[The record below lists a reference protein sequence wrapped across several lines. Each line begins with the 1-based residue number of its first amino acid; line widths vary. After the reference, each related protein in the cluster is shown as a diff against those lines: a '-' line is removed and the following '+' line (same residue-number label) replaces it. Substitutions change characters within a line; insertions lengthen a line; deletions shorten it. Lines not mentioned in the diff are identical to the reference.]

1 MENIVIQVQMLF
13 LKYGIKSVTM
23 DDIARALSMSK
34 KTLYQHFK
42 NKSDLVIKVMEN
54 HLKFERQV
62 VEQISGKAKNAMEE
76 LIMINHALCKH
87 IGAVNPSMIYD
98 LEKYHPEAMK
108 LLEDYKYNEIFNH
121 ILENIKRGTTEG
133 LYRED
138 FDPNIIALLYV
149 ARIDSLINSSKFT
162 NHTLSEVGDM
172 SIIYHLHGIASVKG
186 NKVLEKL
193 KLKYNAISA

>member
-1 MENIVIQVQMLF
+1 MLF

-34 KTLYQHFK
+34 KTLYQHFTSK
-42 NKSDLVIKVMEN
+42 ADLVLKVMEN

-62 VEQISGKAKNAMEE
+62 VEQISSKAKNAMEE

-121 ILENIKRGTTEG
+121 VLENIKRGTKEG
-133 LYRED
+133 LYRTD
-138 FDPNIIALLYV
+138 FDPQIIALLYV
-149 ARIDSLINSSKFT
+149 ARIDSMINSSKFT
-162 NHTLSEVGDM
+162 DHSLLEVGDM
-172 SIIYHLHGIASVKG
+172 SIFYHLHGIASTKG
-186 NKVLEKL
+186 NKILEKL
-193 KLKYNAISA
+193 KLKHNAISA